1 MYEIY
6 AKLRDSRGLSDYRIA
21 EETGISRAMLS
32 SWKLG
37 KYTPKIDKLQK
48 IADYFGVSLEYLRTG
63 EMNEGYYWDAKTAKL
78 SQKQLIKAKKQRNLA
93 ENRHLVV
100 SITPLFTPKIF
111 RYGTNSCA
119 DSTKKRAETKK
130 ESAQFIIRA

>member
-1 MYEIY
+1 M
-6 AKLRDSRGLSDYRIA
+6 ADYRIA
-21 EETGISRAMLS
+21 EEIGISRAMLS

-78 SQKQLIKAKKQRNLA
+78 SQKLLESPGRQTLFDMTADMPEADLQKICRFVKDYIIGDN
-93 ENRHLVV
+93 ENN
-100 SITPLFTPKIF
+100 
-111 RYGTNSCA
+111 TNP
-119 DSTKKRAETKK
+119 
-130 ESAQFIIRA
+130 